1 MADQQTSKQ
10 SSSNDEIDLGQF
22 FNMIGNGLNKMF
34 QWFLGVFIYF
44 KKNFLVLLILIVV
57 GVLIA
62 FGLNQLVTEK
72 LNTEVI
78 VKPNFES
85 KAYLYDVVNEVQAN
99 IKSNDTVF
107 FGRIGISLPNLKGY
121 EITIDK
127 TLKDNDSD
135 DNDLEY
141 LELLEKFQDNGL
153 VTAVTRTEI
162 LNKSSLEHKIIFSFK
177 DAENGRKFSQKVM
190 EYINSNSYFKE
201 LTKINRENAQD
212 RIRQNESLL
221 VQMDE
226 LINRYADKMASPESQ
241 FAEQRIILDNEKQL
255 DIAELFKLKNNLI
268 RDIERKK
275 MELQEQKDAI
285 SIIYFGEPHVVQ
297 KPFFGKNIILI
308 PLILIAIFFLIDIT
322 KYLNRKS
329 KEIQE

>member
-1 MADQQTSKQ
+1 MADQQTSKETT
-10 SSSNDEIDLGQF
+10 SNDEIDLGQLF
-22 FNMIGNGLNKMF
+22 KMIGNALNSLF

-44 KKNFLVLLILIVV
+44 KKNFLILIILLVV

-62 FGLNQLVTEK
+62 IGLNQLVSEK
-72 LNTEVI
+72 LKTEVI

-85 KAYLYDVVNEVQAN
+85 KAYLYDVVNEIQAN
-99 IKSNDTVF
+99 IKGNDTVF
-107 FGRIGISLPNLKGY
+107 FSRIGISLPNLKGY
-121 EITIDK
+121 EITIEK
-127 TLKDNDSD
+127 TMEENDSD
-135 DNDLEY
+135 DNNLEY

-162 LNKSSLEHKIIFSFK
+162 LNKSSLEHKIIFTFK
-177 DAENGRKFSQKVM
+177 DEENGRKFSQKVM

-201 LTKINRENAQD
+201 LTKINRENAQN
-212 RIRQNESLL
+212 RIKQNESLL

-241 FAEQRIILDNEKQL
+241 FAEQRIILDTEKQL

-285 SIIYFGEPHVVQ
+285 SIIYFAEPHVVQ
-297 KPFFGKNIILI
+297 KSFFGEKIVLI
-308 PLILIAIFFLIDIT
+308 PLILMAMFFLIDII
-322 KYLNRKS
+322 KYLNK
-329 KEIQE
+329 KAEEIEN